1 MLVTKKENK
10 IVALA
15 LLSVFIFLIVM
26 SIKGGYSSIY
36 SGVFI
41 TAYFVFFSL
50 YFTFIIIKSIRLSK
64 SMRLTEK
71 RCMEDTF
78 RNTP

>member
-1 MLVTKKENK
+1 MFVTKKENK
-10 IVALA
+10 IVAFT

-41 TAYFVFFSL
+41 TAYFVFFGL
-50 YFTFIIIKSIRLSK
+50 YFTFIIIKSIRKSK
-64 SMRLTEK
+64 SMKLTE
-71 RCMEDTF
+71 RRDMEDTF
-78 RNTP
+78 KNTP